1 MKWVRSFFLC
11 LFLGAA
17 AAAGGCA
24 QAEEDTA
31 GPAITE
37 GAVTDNTGEDGL
49 TGQEE
54 NPSLPQDQTY
64 AYETEDLFAER
75 DGNQIYG
82 QIYIPQN
89 AGEKMPAMIVS
100 LSYSQKALEVYPS
113 AELQVIEGG
122 GHGFYGKDA
131 EEPMDFILAYLEE
144 HVEKTAA
151 SRNSGQK

>member
-1 MKWVRSFFLC
+1 MKWARSFFLC

-37 GAVTDNTGEDGL
+37 EAVTDNTGEDGS
-49 TGQEE
+49 TGREE
-54 NPSLPQDQTY
+54 NSSLPQDQTY

-89 AGEKMPAMIVS
+89 AGEKMPAMIVP

-131 EEPMDFILAYLEE
+131 EETMDFILAYLEE

-151 SRNSGQK
+151 S